1 MKRIVTA
8 LVLIPLVV
16 WVVLAAPYWVFVT
29 VLAAVGLLAFYE
41 FDQIAKAHGLAP
53 AGWPGVAAGLVLLLT
68 KDPFAP
74 EAFLIAAI
82 AALAAM
88 MLALRVHDLAT
99 ALPSAAVFLL
109 GVIYIFGAWRCAIGL
124 REINPHWLMIALLVS
139 WAGDTAALYIGRA
152 FGKHKLAPRVS
163 PGKTWEGSV
172 GSVAGGMLAAGIYA
186 HYLIPPAPMGAVLA
200 LAAAANVAGQMGD
213 LCESAFKRG
222 AGLKDSGTMLPGHG
236 GWLDRIDSS
245 LFSVPVVYATLVFT
259 LKYVHI

>member
-16 WVVLAAPYWVFVT
+16 WVALAAPFWVFAT
-29 VLAAVGLLAFYE
+29 VLAAVGLLAFHE
-41 FDQIAKAHGLAP
+41 FDQIAKAQGFAP
-53 AGWPGVAAGLVLLLT
+53 AGLPGMAAGLALLL
-68 KDPFAP
+68 AP
-74 EAFLIAAI
+74 EPFLVTVI

-88 MLALRVHDLAT
+88 MLALRVRELAL

-124 REINPHWLMIALLVS
+124 REIDPHWLMIALLVS
-139 WAGDTAALYIGRA
+139 WAGDTAALYVGRA

-163 PGKTWEGSV
+163 PGKTWEGAM

-186 HYLIPPAPMGAVLA
+186 YFLIPPAPMVGVLA
-200 LAAAANVAGQMGD
+200 LAAAANVAGQIGD

-222 AGLKDSGTMLPGHG
+222 AGVKDSGTMLPGHG